1 MLSLWLVLVGEGPA
15 SAIWALAWASAHG
28 GKSGVGR
35 RFGEGEQAQAGKGV
49 SWYQEGARERVV
61 AVAASLGGR

>member
-1 MLSLWLVLVGEGPA
+1 MRGFMLSLWLVLVGEGPA

-35 RFGEGEQAQAGKGV
+35 RFGEGAQAQAGRAV
-49 SWYQEGARERVV
+49 SGHLEGE
-61 AVAASLGGR
+61 